1 MFPAVCILGRFPPP
15 IDGQSMLTEQMA
27 RLLEKSRTVHRININ
42 TASAG
47 DTTVRTHT
55 RLHRGLLR
63 DFYSSMKNT
72 RQALAEVPDAPV
84 VWHSISPMPL
94 GHIRD
99 LLAIMPAFRPG
110 QKIYSVIHW
119 GNFERLFRSPVTNLT
134 ARLLVRRLSG
144 FIFLDESLSQK
155 CAEWIPVEKRFTI
168 CNSIDGATQCT
179 PAEVATKQANRVDRK
194 LLRVLYLSNMIGSKG
209 YLDVLHAVAML
220 HAEGFPIAADF
231 IGRWQSDEDQTAFMN
246 FVAAHN
252 LDTVVTSH
260 GGISDRGRIKQFFL
274 DADVFSLP
282 TYYQTEAQP
291 LSILEAINAGTP
303 VVTTRHASIP
313 NMVRED
319 SNEALFVPPRSPAA
333 IAEAFRKLSDTK
345 RWLIFSKAAAL
356 RFTNQFSP
364 DAVCEKWEAL
374 LAR

>member
-1 MFPAVCILGRFPPP
+1 MVKSFPRWVRFPRRSGS
-15 IDGQSMLTEQMA
+15 D
-27 RLLEKSRTVHRININ
+27 
-42 TASAG
+42 
-47 DTTVRTHT
+47 
-55 RLHRGLLR
+55 LH
-63 DFYSSMKNT
+63 
-72 RQALAEVPDAPV
+72 A
-84 VWHSISPMPL
+84 
-94 GHIRD
+94 D
-99 LLAIMPAFRPG
+99 L
-110 QKIYSVIHW
+110 Q
-119 GNFERLFRSPVTNLT
+119 

-319 SNEALFVPPRSPAA
+319 SNEAMFVPPRSPAA

-364 DAVCEKWEAL
+364 DAVREKWEAL